1 MKKGDLLIA
10 LSGFLPAQAQA
21 ADIKADTVRLA
32 TDNDSL
38 RRAFPSVFQAVS
50 RHSSLDSLKAEAKRQ
65 LESRYGQHY
74 GCASLSLTA
83 ICATLGVPQGA
94 QGPLF
99 TEKQLRGMSDSFS
112 GGIGH
117 TFGEGTCGALTGA
130 IMALGFYASGDK
142 PHHQKMAAEVFEAF
156 KKQEGTVKCGDIY
169 GKYHFDRCDGCNL
182 CAIQKVIEVL
192 YKNGDIQTSTVDFN
206 SKTAYD
212 AKSRN

>member
-10 LSGFLPAQAQA
+10 LLGFLPAQAQA
-21 ADIKADTVRLA
+21 ADINADTVRLA

-130 IMALGFYASGDK
+130 IMALGYYASGDK
-142 PHHQKMAAEVFEAF
+142 KHHQEMAAKVFEAL

-192 YKNGDIQTSTVDFN
+192 YNNGDIELSTVRFEDV
-206 SKTAYD
+206 KI
-212 AKSRN
+212 